1 MLHER
6 KESKI
11 EKVGPVIQC
20 RHYNK
25 NESIIL
31 FINSSIL
38 NRNSIC

>member
-31 FINSSIL
+31 IPWNSSIL
-38 NRNSIC
+38 EF